1 MELSTYDFGHLQ
13 NLSSSLLTSS
23 TNCLMKCLNERPQ
36 PFSKSSSSLITAA
49 KKNSQVPSSQGIQK
63 SSEKRLS
70 MILRSEAAIE
80 AIERKASSPAVKNNR
95 FSPKLVL
102 EALDNAIRRKRWES
116 ALKIFDLL
124 RNQHWYE
131 PRCQTYTKLLIML
144 GKCRQPKK
152 ASLLF
157 EVMLLD
163 GLKPTVDVYTALVS
177 AYGYSGLLENALEI
191 IDDMKLMLDCKPDVY
206 TYSILINCCTKL
218 RRFDMITH
226 ILADMSC
233 LGIEC
238 STVTYNTLIDGY
250 GKAELFD
257 LMESMLTDMLE
268 TGTCLPDVFTFNSVI
283 GAYGNSGMI
292 VEMEKWFD
300 EFQLMGIKPSVMT
313 FNILI
318 KSYGKARMYDK
329 MESVMEYMSKRF
341 IPPTIVTYNI
351 VIETFKRGGNIE
363 RMEEFFL
370 KMKHQGMKPNAVT
383 YCSLVSAYGKAGL
396 MLKIDSVMRQIE
408 NSDVILDTTFF
419 NSIISAYG
427 QAGDMKRMG
436 DMFSLMK
443 DRDCE
448 PDNITFATMIH
459 AYKAMGMVE
468 AAQNLEN
475 KITMTEH
482 SPGTFAIT
490 SNNILVYGNNI
501 LVLSNDTFKLVRR
514 Q

>member
-13 NLSSSLLTSS
+13 NLSSSLLNSS
-23 TNCLMKCLNERPQ
+23 TNCLMKFLNERPD
-36 PFSKSSSSLITAA
+36 PFSKSSSLLIAAA
-49 KKNSQVPSSQGIQK
+49 KKNSPVPSSQGIQK
-63 SSEKRLS
+63 STQKHLS
-70 MILRSEAAIE
+70 QILRSEAAIE
-80 AIERKASSPAVKNNR
+80 AIERKASSATVKHNR

-102 EALDNAIRRKRWES
+102 EALDKAIRHKRWES

-152 ASLLF
+152 AGFLF
-157 EVMLLD
+157 EVMLQD

-177 AYGYSGLLENALEI
+177 AYGYSGLLDKALEI
-191 IDDMKLMLDCKPDVY
+191 IDDMKLILDCKPDVY
-206 TYSILINCCTKL
+206 TYSIFINCCTKL
-218 RRFDMITH
+218 RRFDMIKH
-226 ILADMSC
+226 ILADMSY

-238 STVTYNTLIDGY
+238 STVTYNTIIDGY

-268 TGTCLPDVFTFNSVI
+268 NGTCLPDVFTFNSVI

-329 MESVMEYMSKRF
+329 MGSVLEYMSKRF
-341 IPPTIVTYNI
+341 IPPTIVTFNI
-351 VIETFKRGGNIE
+351 VIETFKRAGNME
-363 RMEEFFL
+363 KMEEFFL

-396 MLKIDSVMRQIE
+396 MQKIDSVMRQIE
-408 NSDVILDTTFF
+408 NSDVILDTAFF

-427 QAGDMKRMG
+427 QAGDVKRMG
-436 DMFSLMK
+436 EMLSLMK

-475 KITMTEH
+475 KKIIMAEH
-482 SPGTFAIT
+482 SPGTRLIE
-490 SNNILVYGNNI
+490 G
-501 LVLSNDTFKLVRR
+501 
-514 Q
+514 